1 MYKFNLQAILSYL
14 DLLPFA
20 VGMTLLISVQT
31 IVLSLILGMVGALCR
46 LSDNLLLRFL
56 AAAYVELFRNI
67 PVLVLIYIVFFG
79 MAQIGLRVSNYY
91 SGLIA
96 LTLNATAYMT
106 EIFRG
111 GLIVIPRGQYLAG
124 QSQGMTQLQLFR
136 HVILPQVV
144 RIVYTPIGNQFIAII
159 IGSSLSAVI
168 GVEEVANWMFSVG
181 NDTFRYMESFLVA
194 GLVYVAMAQ
203 TINFCRIILGRL
215 LMRAPGSR

>member
-1 MYKFNLQAILSYL
+1 MYQFNLQAILGYL

-31 IVLSLILGMVGALCR
+31 ILLSLVFGMVGALCR
-46 LSDNLLLRFL
+46 LSDSLLLRFV
-56 AAAYVELFRNI
+56 AAAYVEIFRNI

-79 MAQIGLRVSNYY
+79 MAQIGFRVSNYY

-96 LTLNATAYMT
+96 LTLNSSAYMT

-111 GLIVIPRGQYLAG
+111 GLIAIPRGQYLAG

-144 RIVYTPIGNQFIAII
+144 RIVYAPMGNLFIAIV

-194 GLVYVAMAQ
+194 ALVYVGLAQ
-203 TINFCRIILGRL
+203 SINVVRIIVGRL